1 MSPEPAVV
9 SRVFFYDEGTLMK
22 NSVNQRG
29 ATQAAASVAFK
40 LSPVA
45 AGCAVLMATL
55 VQPVYA
61 QSAPAAQGDSVQSVT
76 VSGIRR
82 GIEDAIS
89 VKKNASSIVEAIS
102 AEDIGKLPDTTIAE
116 SLARLPGLTTQ
127 RTKDGN
133 ASTVSIRGLGPDFAG
148 YLLNGR
154 EQTSTGDSRAVDLSA
169 YPAELIAG
177 ATVYKTTDST
187 VMGAGLAGTIDQQ
200 LIDPLAFGK
209 RTIAAKFQRTKN
221 GLGLE
226 AQGKG
231 HRESVTYIDQ
241 FLNRTLGVAVGFVRQ
256 TNDSSQYEF
265 GTWGDYTGAVTDT
278 SGNTVTAKVPGGSGY
293 NASTRNVRDDRK
305 GVAAIIAFKP
315 NRDFNSQ
322 IDMFW
327 SKIDDYTKLSQI
339 QVPGTGVF
347 TNATVSNGIATSAT
361 MNNVGLI
368 DRNEGILDN
377 DTIKSIGWKTNLKL
391 GNGWSTMVDLSHNS
405 ADRVERDVEYYGG
418 TPTNAALTLTGL
430 DGHIPTMS
438 YGNSL
443 TDPNTMAVRNQCGWS
458 GISNNSACGS
468 VSQAGYYKGPT
479 IRDQVNAIR
488 AEAKYEIPENGY
500 FSNLRFGLNFTD
512 RTKKRVADEGVIQSA
527 TNDGYDRIPFPT
539 GSTVA
544 NNVGGTGI
552 SMLVFDPQVGLI
564 PGAVVQRKYAND
576 ILSKSYGVQEKLS
589 TVYAKLDIDSRL
601 GEIPVSGN
609 VGFQAVHTKQ
619 EATGYHAAVG
629 SSPVLN
635 DPSTGLVTD
644 GTSYNDFLPSLN
656 LNFDLGNSYQARVG
670 ASKQVA
676 RPNMTD
682 MRNSFSFAVNN
693 TPTAVNGV
701 VPPARFEG
709 SAGNPNLKP
718 FRADALDFSLE
729 KYFAKKGYVSA
740 ALFYKKLNSYI
751 VPQTISDFD
760 FSPYLSTFGLST
772 PAGGNKGIYTT
783 TTNGTGGNLKGLE
796 LTASAPFELI
806 HPILNGFGATG
817 SYSSTFSSVQLPNI
831 IGKNPD
837 QAADAGNIPLPGLS
851 KTNAKLQVYFE
862 KKGFSAFVAT
872 NYRSRYVGNVAND
885 TVGGFPS
892 LVYIESQK
900 WLSAQIGYE
909 IQDGPMKGLAF
920 RVEGNNLNS
929 PYYVESNA
937 DGSTK
942 TRTQTGRTLFFSVS
956 YKM

>member
-1 MSPEPAVV
+1 
-9 SRVFFYDEGTLMK
+9 MK

-29 ATQAAASVAFK
+29 ATQAAASVVFN

-45 AGCAVLMATL
+45 AGCAILLSTL
-55 VQPVYA
+55 VQPAFA
-61 QSAPAAQGDSVQSVT
+61 QTAQAAQGDTVPSVT

-89 VKKNASSIVEAIS
+89 VKKDASSIVEAIS

-154 EQTSTGDSRAVDLSA
+154 EQTSTGDSRSVDLSA

-200 LIDPLAFGK
+200 LIDPLAFGG
-209 RTIAAKFQRTKN
+209 RTIAVKAQRTKN
-221 GLGLE
+221 GMGLD

-231 HRESVTYIDQ
+231 HRESITYIDQ
-241 FLNRTLGVAVGFVRQ
+241 FLNRTVGVAVGFVRQ

-265 GTWGDYTGAVTDT
+265 GTWGDYTGPVTTT
-278 SGNTVTAKVPGGSGY
+278 SGDTVTAKVPGGAGY
-293 NASTRNVRDDRK
+293 NATTRNIRDDRK
-305 GVAAIIAFKP
+305 GVAAILAFKP
-315 NRDFNSQ
+315 NRNFNSQ

-327 SKIDDYTKLSQI
+327 SKIEDYTKLSQI

-347 TNATVSNGIATSAT
+347 TNATVSNGVATSAT

-368 DRNEGILDN
+368 DRNEGIVDN
-377 DTIKSIGWKTNLKL
+377 DTIKSIGWKSNLKI
-391 GNGWSTMVDLSHNS
+391 NDSWSAMVDLSHNS
-405 ADRVERDVEYYGG
+405 ADRIERDVEYYGG
-418 TPTNAALTLTGL
+418 TATNANLTLNGL
-430 DGHIPTMS
+430 GGATPQMT

-488 AEAKYEIPENGY
+488 AEGKYEIPDGSM
-500 FSNLRFGLNFTD
+500 FTKLRFGVNVTD

-527 TNDGYDRIPFPT
+527 TGDGYDRIPFPS
-539 GSTVA
+539 GSSVA
-544 NNVGGTGI
+544 NNVGGTGL
-552 SMLVFDPQVGLI
+552 SMLVFDPQVDLI
-564 PGAVVQRKYAND
+564 PGAVLVRKYAND
-576 ILSKSYGVQEKLS
+576 ILSKSYSVQEKLS
-589 TVYAKLDIDSRL
+589 TAYAKLDIDTRV

-619 EATGYHAAVG
+619 QASGYHANAG
-629 SSPVLN
+629 TTPTLDN
-635 DPSTGLVTD
+635 PAGAMVTD
-644 GTSYNDFLPSLN
+644 GDSYNDFLPSLN
-656 LNFDLGNSYQARVG
+656 LNFDLGNSYLARVG
-670 ASKQVA
+670 VSKQVA

-693 TPTAVNGV
+693 NPTAVNGV

-709 SAGNPNLKP
+709 SSGNSHLKP

-751 VPQTISDFD
+751 VPQAISDYD
-760 FSPYLSTFGLST
+760 FTPYLATYGLS
-772 PAGGNKGIYTT
+772 PLPGGNKGIYTT
-783 TTNGTGGNLKGLE
+783 TVNGNGGNLKGLE

-817 SYSSTFSSVQLPNI
+817 SYSSTFSSVQLPNT
-831 IGKNPD
+831 IGQNPD
-837 QAADAGNIPLPGLS
+837 QAPNAGSIPLPGLS
-851 KTNAKLQVYFE
+851 KTNAKLQLYYE
-862 KKGFSAFVAT
+862 KNGFSAFIAS
-872 NYRSRYVGNVAND
+872 NYRSRYVGSVAND

-900 WLSAQIGYE
+900 WVSAQIGYE
-909 IQDGPMKGLAF
+909 FQTGALKGLSV

-929 PYYVESNA
+929 PYYTETNA
-937 DGSTK
+937 DGSVK
-942 TRTQTGRTLFFSVS
+942 TRTQTGRTLFFTVG

>member
-1 MSPEPAVV
+1 
-9 SRVFFYDEGTLMK
+9 MK

-29 ATQAAASVAFK
+29 AAQAAFK

-45 AGCAVLMATL
+45 AGCAVLLSTL
-55 VQPVYA
+55 VQPAFA
-61 QSAPAAQGDSVQSVT
+61 QTAPAADAVQSVT

-89 VKKNASSIVEAIS
+89 VKKDASSIVEAIS

-154 EQTSTGDSRAVDLSA
+154 EQTSTGDSRSVDLSA

-209 RTIAAKFQRTKN
+209 RTIAVKYQKTKN

-226 AQGKG
+226 AQGQG

-241 FLNRTLGVAVGFVRQ
+241 FLNRTLGVAIGYVRQ
-256 TNDSSQYEF
+256 TSDASQYEF
-265 GTWGDYTGAVTDT
+265 GTWGDYTGPVTLANGSVVD
-278 SGNTVTAKVPGGSGY
+278 AKVPGGSGY

-327 SKIDDYTKLSQI
+327 SKIDDYTKVSQI
-339 QVPGTGVF
+339 QIPGTLTDKTLKGVF
-347 TNATVSNGIATSAT
+347 NNATVVNGVATAGT
-361 MNNVGLI
+361 MTNVGLI

-391 GNGWSTMVDLSHNS
+391 GNGWSTMLDLSHNS

-418 TPTNAALTLTGL
+418 TPTNANLTLTGL
-430 DGHIPTMS
+430 DGHIPTMA

-458 GISNNSACGS
+458 GIANDSACGS
-468 VSQAGYYKGPT
+468 ISQAGYYKGPT

-488 AEAKYEIPENGY
+488 LEAKYELPENGY
-500 FSNLRFGLNFTD
+500 FSNLRFGVNFTD
-512 RTKKRVADEGVIQSA
+512 RTKKRVADEGVIQSI
-527 TNDGYDRIPFPT
+527 TGGGYDRIAFPS

-544 NNVGGTGI
+544 NNVGGTGL
-552 SMLVFDPQVGLI
+552 SMLVFDPQVNLI
-564 PGAVVQRKYAND
+564 PGAVVQRKYAAD

-589 TVYAKLDIDSRL
+589 TAYAKLDIDSRV

-629 SSPVLN
+629 ASPVLA

-656 LNFDLGNSYQARVG
+656 LNFDLGNSYLGRFAM
-670 ASKQVA
+670 SKQLA

-682 MRNSFSFAVNN
+682 MRNSFSFATNS
-693 TPTAVNGV
+693 TPTAVNGQPA
-701 VPPARFEG
+701 PPARFEG

-718 FRADALDFSLE
+718 FRADALDLSLE
-729 KYFAKKGYVSA
+729 KYFAKKGYISA

-751 VPQTISDFD
+751 VPMTDSQFD
-760 FSPYLSTFGLST
+760 FTPYMAAFGQT
-772 PAGGNKGIYTT
+772 PPAAGTKGIYTT
-783 TTNGTGGNLKGLE
+783 TVNGSGGNLKGVE

-806 HPILNGFGATG
+806 HPILNGFGASG

-851 KTNAKLQVYFE
+851 KTNAKLQLYFE
-862 KKGFSAFVAT
+862 KSGFSAFVAT

-909 IQDGPMKGLAF
+909 IQTGPMKGLSF

>member
-1 MSPEPAVV
+1 
-9 SRVFFYDEGTLMK
+9 MK

-29 ATQAAASVAFK
+29 AAQAAFK

-45 AGCAVLMATL
+45 AGCAVLLSTL
-55 VQPVYA
+55 VQPAFA
-61 QSAPAAQGDSVQSVT
+61 QTAPAADAVQSVT

-89 VKKNASSIVEAIS
+89 VKKDASSIVEAIS

-209 RTIAAKFQRTKN
+209 RTIAVKYQKTKN

-226 AQGKG
+226 AQGQG

-241 FLNRTLGVAVGFVRQ
+241 FLNRTLGVAIGYVRQ
-256 TNDSSQYEF
+256 TSDSSQYEF
-265 GTWGDYTGAVTDT
+265 GTWGDYTGPVTT
-278 SGNTVTAKVPGGSGY
+278 TNGSTVTAKVPGGSGY
-293 NASTRNVRDDRK
+293 NATTRNIRDDRK

-327 SKIDDYTKLSQI
+327 SKIDDYTKLSEI

-347 TNATVSNGIATSAT
+347 TNATVANGIATSAT
-361 MNNVGLI
+361 MSNVGLI

-391 GNGWSTMVDLSHNS
+391 GNGWSTMLDLSHNS
-405 ADRVERDVEYYGG
+405 ADRIERDVEYYGG
-418 TPTNAALTLTGL
+418 TPTNAGLTLTGL
-430 DGHIPTMS
+430 DGHIPTMA

-458 GISNNSACGS
+458 GIANNSACGS
-468 VSQAGYYKGPT
+468 ISQAGYYKGPT

-488 AEAKYEIPENGY
+488 LEAKYEIPENSY
-500 FSNLRFGLNFTD
+500 FSNLRFGANFTD
-512 RTKKRVADEGVIQSA
+512 RTKKRVADEGVIQSI
-527 TNDGYDRIPFPT
+527 TGDGYDRIPFPS

-544 NNVGGTGI
+544 SNVGGTGL
-552 SMLVFDPQVGLI
+552 SMLVFDPQVNLI

-589 TVYAKLDIDSRL
+589 TAYAKLDIDSRI

-619 EATGYHAAVG
+619 EAAGYHANVG
-629 SSPVLN
+629 SSPVLDN
-635 DPSTGLVTD
+635 PASAQQTD

-656 LNFDLGNSYQARVG
+656 LNFDLGNSYLGRFAV
-670 ASKQVA
+670 SKQVA

-682 MRNSFSFAVNN
+682 MRNSFSFAVNT

-701 VPPARFEG
+701 VPPPRYEG
-709 SAGNPNLKP
+709 SSGNPNLKP

-751 VPQTISDFD
+751 VPQAITDYDFT
-760 FSPYLSTFGLST
+760 PYLATFGL
-772 PAGGNKGIYTT
+772 PNLAGGNKGIYTT
-783 TTNGTGGNLKGLE
+783 TVNGSGGNLKGLE

-806 HPILNGFGATG
+806 HPILNGFGASG
-817 SYSSTFSSVQLPNI
+817 SYSSTFSSVALPNI

-837 QAADAGNIPLPGLS
+837 QVADAGSIPLPGLS
-851 KTNAKLQVYFE
+851 KTNAKLQLYFE
-862 KKGFSAFVAT
+862 KSGFSAFVAT
-872 NYRSRYVGNVAND
+872 NYRSRYVGSVAND

-909 IQDGPMKGLAF
+909 IQTGPMKGLSF